1 MTKFIYILFLILFSC
16 GYPDIDSVPKF
27 ESTIVTEEELEDLC
41 YLNNT
46 DIKEIEECI
55 KNINIEKWIWKKLKY
70 V

>member
-1 MTKFIYILFLILFSC
+1 MKYFFLIIFLFIISC

-41 YLNNT
+41 YFNNT

-55 KNINIEKWIWKKLKY
+55 KNINIEK
-70 V
+70 

>member
-1 MTKFIYILFLILFSC
+1 MKYFFLIIFFCTLSC

-27 ESTIVTEEELEDLC
+27 ESTIITEEELEDLC

-55 KNINIEKWIWKKLKY
+55 KDIGLEK
-70 V
+70 

>member
-1 MTKFIYILFLILFSC
+1 MKYFFLIIFLFIISC

-27 ESTIVTEEELEDLC
+27 ESTIITEQELEDLC

-55 KNINIEKWIWKKLKY
+55 KKIDIEK
-70 V
+70 